1 MAKTCKI
8 SKGTKLKELA
18 EFFKLTP
25 EQLKRYHNIYCPI
38 EDLIEQEIP
47 SHVRIVY
54 VPPEGDE
61 LVASMMEPVKR
72 DPISYKA
79 KNTLSNIRN
88 YQRVYGVIYTIS
100 ENEVEKLK
108 IHYKTSVKKE
118 KDIITITREEV
129 YINNKRPDLVVEQMA
144 DKLSGVLY
152 PLVLAIN
159 PDGTIKAIVNH
170 KEIQERWRELKPKLN
185 EYYQGEEA
193 KGLFQRVNNIVKNKD
208 QMLNI
213 LRGDL
218 FFSLFFIPLYQ
229 NFDDTQKCNTEI
241 ELSIEGVIELFD
253 VIFSLSREI
262 SPTEK
267 FIVKAEGTQQ
277 LIYPPVDDQNR
288 RKCAK
293 LDFLYKLN
301 LVDNSIFLIMGD
313 ITTVNKKVKFEC
325 YQQRS

>member
-1 MAKTCKI
+1 
-8 SKGTKLKELA
+8 
-18 EFFKLTP
+18 
-25 EQLKRYHNIYCPI
+25 
-38 EDLIEQEIP
+38 
-47 SHVRIVY
+47 
-54 VPPEGDE
+54 
-61 LVASMMEPVKR
+61 
-72 DPISYKA
+72 
-79 KNTLSNIRN
+79 
-88 YQRVYGVIYTIS
+88 
-100 ENEVEKLK
+100 
-108 IHYKTSVKKE
+108 
-118 KDIITITREEV
+118 
-129 YINNKRPDLVVEQMA
+129 
-144 DKLSGVLY
+144 
-152 PLVLAIN
+152 
-159 PDGTIKAIVNH
+159 
-170 KEIQERWRELKPKLN
+170 
-185 EYYQGEEA
+185 
-193 KGLFQRVNNIVKNKD
+193 
-208 QMLNI
+208 MLNI
-213 LRGDL
+213 LGGDL

>member
-1 MAKTCKI
+1 M
-8 SKGTKLKELA
+8 
-18 EFFKLTP
+18 
-25 EQLKRYHNIYCPI
+25 
-38 EDLIEQEIP
+38 
-47 SHVRIVY
+47 
-54 VPPEGDE
+54 
-61 LVASMMEPVKR
+61 
-72 DPISYKA
+72 
-79 KNTLSNIRN
+79 
-88 YQRVYGVIYTIS
+88 
-100 ENEVEKLK
+100 
-108 IHYKTSVKKE
+108 
-118 KDIITITREEV
+118 
-129 YINNKRPDLVVEQMA
+129 
-144 DKLSGVLY
+144 
-152 PLVLAIN
+152 
-159 PDGTIKAIVNH
+159 
-170 KEIQERWRELKPKLN
+170 N

-253 VIFSLSREI
+253 VIFSLSRVI

>member
-129 YINNKRPDLVVEQMA
+129 YINNERPDLVVEQMA
-144 DKLSGVLY
+144 DKLSAVLY

-159 PDGTIKAIVNH
+159 PDGTIKAIANH

-213 LRGDL
+213 LRKRL
-218 FFSLFFIPLYQ
+218 
-229 NFDDTQKCNTEI
+229 
-241 ELSIEGVIELFD
+241 
-253 VIFSLSREI
+253 
-262 SPTEK
+262 
-267 FIVKAEGTQQ
+267 
-277 LIYPPVDDQNR
+277 
-288 RKCAK
+288 
-293 LDFLYKLN
+293 LN
-301 LVDNSIFLIMGD
+301 L
-313 ITTVNKKVKFEC
+313 
-325 YQQRS
+325 

>member
-61 LVASMMEPVKR
+61 LVASMMEPLKR

-108 IHYKTSVKKE
+108 IHYKTSIKKE

-129 YINNKRPDLVVEQMA
+129 YINNERADLVVEQMA
-144 DKLSGVLY
+144 DKLSAVLY
-152 PLVLAIN
+152 PLALTIN

-170 KEIQERWRELKPKLN
+170 KEIQERWRGLKPKLS
-185 EYYQGEEA
+185 EYYVDKRT
-193 KGLFQRVNNIVKNKD
+193 KGILQRIDNTMGDKE
-208 QMLNI
+208 NI
-213 LRGDL
+213 LDTIKKDL
-218 FFSLFFIPLYQ
+218 FFLLFFIPFYQ
-229 NFDDTQKCNTEI
+229 SFDEERKSKTNI
-241 ELSIEGVIELFD
+241 EVPVEGKRESFD
-253 VIFSLSREI
+253 VTLSLLEEI
-262 SPTEK
+262 SPYDRV
-267 FIVKAEGTQQ
+267 IINAEGKKEQ
-277 LIYPPVDDQNR
+277 
-288 RKCAK
+288 AK
-293 LDFLYKLN
+293 FDFLYKLD
-301 LVDNSIFLIMGD
+301 LTDNSITTILGNITLID
-313 ITTVNKKVKFEC
+313 KIIKFEC
-325 YQQRS
+325 YEMSF